1 MEKLSRE
8 KIFEIIKLVTTFIVG
23 VASAVLFDS
32 CSVFMSVNK
41 HNAHSNQSIE
51 ACRSLISLR
60 FLIYGGRV
68 TLISTLNVED
78 LLIDLHTKLLTF
90 IEYTTTPEERSQRLK
105 LLSDLRKK

>member
-41 HNAHSNQSIE
+41 HNSHSNQSIE
-51 ACRSLISLR
+51 QSATMDSTTVSPNTNI
-60 FLIYGGRV
+60 
-68 TLISTLNVED
+68 TLPN
-78 LLIDLHTKLLTF
+78 
-90 IEYTTTPEERSQRLK
+90 R
-105 LLSDLRKK
+105 